1 MISDG
6 SVIILLSIVDPS
18 FWIIVDTFPVKSA
31 FSDFGK
37 SKRRSYKMNYPG
49 LNDLITRALQED
61 IGHQDITTANLVS
74 PSLKAKG
81 IFLVKTSGIL
91 AGLEVSRAVFGL
103 LDPDIVFTA
112 LISDGEK
119 LEPGDRIAIVEGA
132 AATLL
137 TGERTALNFMQRLSG
152 IASKTYHMAEII
164 KPYKAQLVD
173 TRKTTPGLR
182 FLEKYA
188 VKIGGGRN
196 HRLGLFDGVIIKDN
210 HIMAA
215 GGIIPAVKKVRSLIP
230 LTVKIEVE
238 VENLEQLKEA
248 LEAGADIIMLDNMDT
263 DTMRRAVLITNGKA
277 LLEASGG
284 INENTIAAVAQTGV
298 DFISSGALTHSAVS
312 LDISFD
318 IIEVWN

>member
-1 MISDG
+1 
-6 SVIILLSIVDPS
+6 
-18 FWIIVDTFPVKSA
+18 
-31 FSDFGK
+31 
-37 SKRRSYKMNYPG
+37 MNYPG

-81 IFLVKTSGIL
+81 IFLVKSSGIL

-112 LISDGEK
+112 LKSDGEK

-132 AATLL
+132 ATTLL

-263 DTMRRAVLITNGKA
+263 DTMRRAVSITNGKA

>member
-1 MISDG
+1 
-6 SVIILLSIVDPS
+6 
-18 FWIIVDTFPVKSA
+18 
-31 FSDFGK
+31 
-37 SKRRSYKMNYPG
+37 MNYPG

-81 IFLVKTSGIL
+81 IFLVKSSGIL

-112 LISDGEK
+112 LKSDGEK

-215 GGIIPAVKKVRSLIP
+215 GGIIPAVKKVRPLIP

-263 DTMRRAVLITNGKA
+263 DTMRRAVSITNGKA

>member
-1 MISDG
+1 
-6 SVIILLSIVDPS
+6 
-18 FWIIVDTFPVKSA
+18 
-31 FSDFGK
+31 
-37 SKRRSYKMNYPG
+37 MNYPG

-81 IFLVKTSGIL
+81 IFLVKSSGIL

-112 LISDGEK
+112 LKSDGEK

-132 AATLL
+132 ATTLL

>member
-1 MISDG
+1 
-6 SVIILLSIVDPS
+6 
-18 FWIIVDTFPVKSA
+18 
-31 FSDFGK
+31 
-37 SKRRSYKMNYPG
+37 MNYPG

-74 PSLKAKG
+74 PSLKATG
-81 IFLVKTSGIL
+81 IFLAKSSGIL

-196 HRLGLFDGVIIKDN
+196 HRLVYLMGHYQGQSYY
-210 HIMAA
+210 
-215 GGIIPAVKKVRSLIP
+215 GGRGDYPCRKESTIPYSA
-230 LTVKIEVE
+230 
-238 VENLEQLKEA
+238 
-248 LEAGADIIMLDNMDT
+248 
-263 DTMRRAVLITNGKA
+263 NGQNR
-277 LLEASGG
+277 G
-284 INENTIAAVAQTGV
+284 
-298 DFISSGALTHSAVS
+298 
-312 LDISFD
+312 
-318 IIEVWN
+318 

>member
-1 MISDG
+1 
-6 SVIILLSIVDPS
+6 
-18 FWIIVDTFPVKSA
+18 
-31 FSDFGK
+31 
-37 SKRRSYKMNYPG
+37 MNYPG

-81 IFLVKTSGIL
+81 IFLVKSSGIL

>member
-1 MISDG
+1 
-6 SVIILLSIVDPS
+6 
-18 FWIIVDTFPVKSA
+18 
-31 FSDFGK
+31 
-37 SKRRSYKMNYPG
+37 MNYPG

-81 IFLVKTSGIL
+81 IFLVKTTGIL
-91 AGLEVSRAVFGL
+91 AGLEVSRAVYGL

>member
-1 MISDG
+1 
-6 SVIILLSIVDPS
+6 
-18 FWIIVDTFPVKSA
+18 
-31 FSDFGK
+31 
-37 SKRRSYKMNYPG
+37 MNYPG

-81 IFLVKTSGIL
+81 IFLVKSSGIL

-112 LISDGEK
+112 LKSDGEK

-132 AATLL
+132 ATTLL

-215 GGIIPAVKKVRSLIP
+215 GGIIPAVKKVRPLIP

>member
-1 MISDG
+1 
-6 SVIILLSIVDPS
+6 
-18 FWIIVDTFPVKSA
+18 
-31 FSDFGK
+31 
-37 SKRRSYKMNYPG
+37 MNYPG

>member
-1 MISDG
+1 
-6 SVIILLSIVDPS
+6 
-18 FWIIVDTFPVKSA
+18 
-31 FSDFGK
+31 
-37 SKRRSYKMNYPG
+37 MNYPG

-215 GGIIPAVKKVRSLIP
+215 GGIIPAVKKVRPLIP

>member
-1 MISDG
+1 
-6 SVIILLSIVDPS
+6 
-18 FWIIVDTFPVKSA
+18 
-31 FSDFGK
+31 
-37 SKRRSYKMNYPG
+37 MNYPG

-215 GGIIPAVKKVRSLIP
+215 GGIIPAVKKVRPLIP

-263 DTMRRAVLITNGKA
+263 DTMRRAVSITNGKA